1 MTPHSERMS
10 RVDTAWLR
18 MDGAHNL
25 MMIVGIWL
33 VQPALERDQLLRRL
47 RERMLVYAR
56 FRQKVVEDALGR
68 SWVDDESFDLQRHV
82 VSEELR
88 RRRGQSERAAL
99 QQRAAALATT
109 PLDPAH
115 PLWQMHLF
123 DRYEGGGAVIVR
135 IHHCIA
141 DGIALNAVLMSI
153 VDGGVDLH
161 PARHDDEAPGD
172 DWLVGA
178 IVKPLTRVA
187 VDAIG
192 LYGDGLAKAMHYLA
206 QPQEPLEGAVALAR
220 DGVRVLRD
228 AAALA
233 LMDDD
238 SPTLLKGP
246 LAGRKLVAWCEPL
259 PLDKVKA
266 VGHALG
272 CSVNDVLLSCVA
284 GAIGH
289 HLRQQG
295 DDPAGKEIRAM
306 VPVNLRPP
314 EEAWQLGNR
323 FGLAPVVLPLGIVN
337 PIERVYAV
345 RDRMHAMKGS
355 YQPLL
360 AYAILALSGSLA
372 RPLQEAVSELFL
384 RKTTAVMTNLPGLT
398 KPVRICGSTLRQSIF
413 WVPSAGEVGVG
424 VSIVSY
430 MGGVQ
435 FGLITDVARCDQP
448 QKIIERFAPEFEALL
463 LLTLMLPW
471 AVEAAQHAGTRLPAL
486 PARTALR

>member
-1 MTPHSERMS
+1 MTPPSERMS

-25 MMIVGIWL
+25 MMIVGVWL
-33 VQPALERDQLLRRL
+33 LRPALNRNRLLRRL
-47 RERMLVYAR
+47 RDKLLVYTR
-56 FRQKVVEDALGR
+56 FRQKVVNDALGR
-68 SWVDDESFDLQRHV
+68 SWVDDADFDLQRHV
-82 VSEELR
+82 VSETLP

-99 QQRAAALATT
+99 QQRAAELATEA
-109 PLDPAH
+109 LDQAH

-123 DRYEGGGAVIVR
+123 DAYEGGGAVIVR

-153 VDGGVDLH
+153 ADGGVDLH
-161 PARHDDEAPGD
+161 PAPHDGDAQGD

-178 IVKPLTRVA
+178 VVKPLTQVA

-192 LYGDGLAKAMHYLA
+192 LYGEGLAKALHYLA
-206 QPQEPLEGAVALAR
+206 QPQEPLEGALALAR

-246 LAGRKLVAWCEPL
+246 LDGRKRVAWCEPL
-259 PLDKVKA
+259 PLAQVKA

-284 GAIGH
+284 GAIGQ
-289 HLRQQG
+289 HLREQG
-295 DDPAGKEIRAM
+295 DDPTGKEIRAM

-314 EEAWQLGNR
+314 QQAWQLGNR
-323 FGLAPVVLPLGIVN
+323 FGLAPVVLPVGIGN

-345 RDRMHAMKGS
+345 RERMRAMKGS

-360 AYAILALSGSLA
+360 AYAILALSGSLT
-372 RPLQEAVSELFL
+372 RPLQQAVSELFL
-384 RKTTAVMTNLPGLT
+384 RKTTAVMTNLPGPAR
-398 KPVRICGSTLRQSIF
+398 PVKVCGSTLRQSIF
-413 WVPSAGEVGVG
+413 WVPSSGEVGVG
-424 VSIVSY
+424 VSVISY
-430 MGGVQ
+430 RDGVQ
-435 FGLITDVARCDQP
+435 FGLITDRARCDAP
-448 QKIIERFAPEFEALL
+448 QQIIDRFAPEFEALL
-463 LLTLMLPW
+463 LTTLMLPW
-471 AVEAAQHAGTRLPAL
+471 AVEAAQHAGVRLPAL
-486 PARTALR
+486 PALP